1 MRCFMRFLP
10 IPTAST
16 QLRRPH
22 RPGRMFWPRE
32 VWGRYAERLDAFK
45 QPAQRRA
52 AVRCLNALVA
62 NALAHAPHC
71 LAYLAQLRD
80 PAVFRFCAIPQA
92 RGPTPS
98 KELVLGVLMAACPA
112 LHCMRAAG

>member
-1 MRCFMRFLP
+1 
-10 IPTAST
+10 
-16 QLRRPH
+16 
-22 RPGRMFWPRE
+22 MFWPRE

-52 AVRCLNALVA
+52 AVRCLNALVG

-92 RGPTPS
+92 RGPTS
-98 KELVLGVLMAACPA
+98 
-112 LHCMRAAG
+112 